1 MKTKA
6 KFIILLLVF
15 MILKLDNVKAYNL
28 VFEAEPEEGN
38 EKLKPCT
45 ITLIAGAYTGERNH
59 DWQPDSYSSELNTY
73 TYSTK
78 AVQFY
83 EYNGMYTNLG
93 TNYYRY
99 DPGNAVKV
107 SYLSMPN
114 GISTL
119 TSANIEK
126 AAFGK
131 ENYAYI
137 KKNDGTQLPSVIS
150 QIPATAYVYKSKVVQ
165 PTEYFQWRFSS
176 QHLMQ
181 IYNEVL
187 GGGSPASKVEKYS
200 DLTPTAK
207 DKLKSSQKL
216 RFSTIGETAKTSYPG
231 YKAEKGN
238 NNYNKFMDT
247 AWKFYAVTYPRDVGE
262 ADNDINNHNWLPRN
276 RGCYDDAVNVCNQGR
291 YNADYVG
298 TAIDSTVN
306 EYDNIIV
313 FPKLIQN
320 DTQIYVR
327 HVEVDEDGNV
337 IRTLPDILTSGTT
350 QSSKSTYSGVDY
362 TEHYSIDSDKTVTY
376 NGQYLTSGDKVYEFV
391 SSKSV
396 KKANESD
403 AFKEIQKSTG
413 RVSNNS
419 YTVKIGDTTEYAFVE
434 FYYKEV
440 PTYEKDY
447 PVNTKA
453 GAYTTLSLKGL
464 ITNGNSNITVDPP
477 ITSSNTFCTTGDG
490 DEDKSVLYVPA
501 SEKVKLNVEAQKFF
515 YRHITQKPYVL
526 NKQLK
531 WKLIVE
537 MYVLKDNTMRAK
549 NSDESGTAF
558 FGNTN
563 NNVVSASSP
572 YTLKDTPPFKIDD
585 TLNDAR
591 TYINKN
597 LEKYVGSTNFKIDSL
612 QQLTKKSAGT
622 KTAESDYLDI
632 ASTRYNGIRVVS
644 GDSSYKKYVFTITK
658 DDKSVNTNNTVDN
671 NSDVTLDT
679 NSTRINLYTPLVVE
693 NVKIKAEGDTII
705 NHSDSKD
712 VTQIQKGSKFTINP
726 TDDSSS
732 GYPGAI
738 ANIDTSKYAKE
749 YKLVFDFDVND
760 KPAGTV
766 FPVGRGQIFEGTV
779 TGDIFQQNNSFKIMG
794 VTINEPTIQEYVSKT
809 QQVFDD
815 EMKSTDMSSSLSK
828 TSIEQTTTKYQYKK
842 YIDKGRIGQ
851 IGVNSNA
858 CGQNTYLNFDNITD
872 LKEGSFYRVVYKKQ
886 TINIGR
892 IYGFRVTDC
901 SDINWKD
908 VFRTSEDGSVNGI
921 TGTIYFSGNKVY
933 DYLSN
938 QMTNATDLNGKTY
951 IIPLGAYKHTN
962 KTYIQAPKLGYR
974 ISFDLKTSGYYDYQ
988 KEAANAKRYIKITPS
1003 YYFIRKDG
1011 TGYTEDIKLY
1021 YKNSSGKYSQ
1031 ISSSN
1036 YSISFIPKDGYR
1048 HIYDNNT
1055 SYQFNTDIMS
1065 DKLRNIAVSQAF
1077 ELISGNGGNNKG
1089 MMAIDNSNNDSVQ
1102 VWFGEYK
1109 LPNSTIAVKQEDG
1122 KYNINN
1128 PLNDGYIGVKFDI
1141 QCIDEQSTG
1150 TVTLS
1155 YNKNNQSSTAPNTTQ
1170 WDYDQY
1176 LGYTGLG
1183 REFSGDIPIQ
1193 LEKGVWH
1200 INSQAEWNKIR
1211 GTVILYDAD
1220 NRAANDFE

>member
-1 MKTKA
+1 MKGITKFLVTLS
-6 KFIILLLVF
+6 FILLVF
-15 MILKLDNVKAYNL
+15 SNIYAYNL
-28 VFEAEPEEGN
+28 NYSAIKAKDNDGN
-38 EKLKPCT
+38 TVLKVKMS
-45 ITLIAGAYTGERNH
+45 AGASDTSISNWKDIQNNYQNLKNQGKIDSQGFYLGNDAGNGCGGRGDYDSTYTTFHKLNELTTTYYNSPNGLSDYVRINYLK
-59 DWQPDSYSSELNTY
+59 DNGSYGVSYISTSQNGNTKIPSFARFNTDDVSYGYKVENGTQTFIRQFNQSHIDMIYKTFSLKKTQVQKLRMSTIGCTSDDRFENYPYPRYMDTTWKYYATIKGTWFTY
-73 TYSTK
+73 TYGYGH
-78 AVQFY
+78 VDG
-83 EYNGMYTNLG
+83 NGG
-93 TNYYRY
+93 WEVGGNYI
-99 DPGNAVKV
+99 DA
-107 SYLSMPN
+107 
-114 GISTL
+114 
-119 TSANIEK
+119 
-126 AAFGK
+126 
-131 ENYAYI
+131 
-137 KKNDGTQLPSVIS
+137 KNC
-150 QIPATAYVYKSKVVQ
+150 TA
-165 PTEYFQWRFSS
+165 
-176 QHLMQ
+176 
-181 IYNEVL
+181 
-187 GGGSPASKVEKYS
+187 
-200 DLTPTAK
+200 
-207 DKLKSSQKL
+207 
-216 RFSTIGETAKTSYPG
+216 
-231 YKAEKGN
+231 
-238 NNYNKFMDT
+238 
-247 AWKFYAVTYPRDVGE
+247 
-262 ADNDINNHNWLPRN
+262 
-276 RGCYDDAVNVCNQGR
+276 
-291 YNADYVG
+291 
-298 TAIDSTVN
+298 N
-306 EYDNIIV
+306 EYDNIV
-313 FPKLIQN
+313 SFPVVAEDPTVVYIRHKDENGNTLDVHEDERKLTDN
-320 DTQIYVR
+320 TPLKNLGK
-327 HVEVDEDGNV
+327 DGN
-337 IRTLPDILTSGTT
+337 
-350 QSSKSTYSGVDY
+350 Y
-362 TEHYSIDSDKTVTY
+362 TEKYEIPRNKTLQSDYV
-376 NGQYLTSGDKVYEFV
+376 GQYVQVGDKVYEFV
-391 SSKSV
+391 QSYYGESTESKDKAIKDLKTRGTDHKLGVSDTG
-396 KKANESD
+396 KK
-403 AFKEIQKSTG
+403 KY
-413 RVSNNS
+413 V
-419 YTVKIGDTTEYAFVE
+419 VVEYE
-434 FYYKEV
+434 YKPV

-447 PVNTKA
+447 PVNNKA
-453 GAYTTLSLKGL
+453 GAYTTLSLEGL
-464 ITNGNSNITVDPP
+464 ITNGNNNITVGTP
-477 ITSSNTFCTTGDG
+477 TSSSNTFCTTGDG

-563 NNVVSASSP
+563 NNVVSAASP

-726 TDDSSS
+726 TDGSSS
-732 GYPGAI
+732 GYPGAS

-858 CGQNTYLNFDNITD
+858 CGQNTYLNFDDITD

-1200 INSQAEWNKIR
+1200 INSQAEWDKIR